1 VQHRPP
7 RLLAAAADS
16 AARGWAVFPL
26 WPGSKRPAIR
36 GWQQHATTEPGIIAV
51 WWERHPYNVGVACG
65 PSGLLVIDIDDPAAE
80 PDGLPATYTVSTPR
94 GEHRY
99 YSTDLSRPGLSS
111 AGVLGSHVDT
121 RGAGGYVV
129 AAGSILRGAGG
140 PRFYRVCR
148 PAAVAPA
155 PSWLLETLESP
166 RREAGP
172 GSPLPAGRRSASALL
187 AAEAGRV
194 SVAAPGSRNTTL
206 FTAALRLGRLVA
218 AGVLDESTVG
228 AALVDACAD
237 HVGRD
242 GFTAGEAARAIR
254 NGLQYARR
262 SHSPG

>member
-36 GWQQHATTEPGIIAV
+36 GWQQHATTEPGILAV
-51 WWERHPYNVGVACG
+51 WWGRRPYNVGVACG
-65 PSGLLVIDIDDPAAE
+65 PSGLLVVDIDDPAAE
-80 PDGLPATYTVSTPR
+80 PEGLPPTYTVSTPR

-99 YSTDLSRPGLSS
+99 YSTDLGRPGLSS

-121 RGAGGYVV
+121 RGVGGYVV
-129 AAGSILRGAGG
+129 AAGSILRGAVG
-140 PRFYRVCR
+140 PGFYRVR
-148 PAAVAPA
+148 VPAAVAPA
-155 PSWLLETLESP
+155 PSWLLETLESR

-172 GSPLPAGRRSASALL
+172 GSRLPAGRRSAPALL

-218 AGVLDESTVG
+218 AGVLDESAVG
-228 AALVDACAD
+228 AALADACAV

-242 GFTAGEAARAIR
+242 GFTAGEAARAVH

-262 SHSPG
+262 CHSPG